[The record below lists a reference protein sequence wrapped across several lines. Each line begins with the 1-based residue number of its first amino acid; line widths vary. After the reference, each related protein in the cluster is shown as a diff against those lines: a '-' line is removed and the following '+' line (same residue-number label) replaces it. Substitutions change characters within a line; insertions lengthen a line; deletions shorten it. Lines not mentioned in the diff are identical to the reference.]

1 VHLSQGWEVLSIVTP
16 EVDEEIFLGVDTEEL
31 SYDLDGQD
39 LRVSELRVRTAL
51 AQLGFSL
58 EPVVYEA
65 ENGDDEDAKIHELR
79 PPSRRWL
86 RAAPSVRRSRS
97 SFNSSKK
104 LAHRVSYDLEGG
116 QVAILR
122 PHAASAEPRNERS
135 LP

>member
-58 EPVVYEA
+58 EPIVYEA

-86 RAAPSVRRSRS
+86 RAPPSVRRSRS

-104 LAHRVSYDLEGG
+104 LAHRVS
-116 QVAILR
+116 
-122 PHAASAEPRNERS
+122 
-135 LP
+135 